1 MVKVDIFGTY
11 HLDRP
16 QKVEEELRAFS
27 SEADV
32 FFTEAPREEPD
43 KSDWNSLRLRNPT
56 VWIAGKFLN
65 SFWQA
70 GGFLLT
76 RQLDSVD
83 TAVTKKIARE
93 RKLQMKPVDETIV
106 RSASDVNP
114 LLSAFSWAWVA
125 LTLSVLSFGI
135 ALWPNIL
142 LVYGIPLSSFF
153 FVSLAVVMGFLPIIP
168 LAYLT
173 LEERNGVI
181 ADNIEEL
188 LKGEGKPERGCLI
201 VGHKHIDGVVE
212 DLEETAVDVGETH
225 RPKFLRRSL

>member
-11 HLDRP
+11 HLDCP
-16 QKVEEELRAFS
+16 KKVEEELRAFS

-56 VWIAGKFLN
+56 VWVAGKFLN

-70 GGFLLT
+70 GGYLLT
-76 RQLDSVD
+76 RQRDSVD

-93 RKLQMKPVDETIV
+93 RGLQMTPVDETIV

-114 LLSAFSWAWVA
+114 LLTVFSWMWVA
-125 LTLSVLSFGI
+125 LTLSVLAFGI
-135 ALWPNIL
+135 TLWPKAL
-142 LVYGIPLSSFF
+142 LVYGVPLPSGF
-153 FVSLAVVMGFLPIIP
+153 FVSLSVAMGFIPIIP

-173 LEERNGVI
+173 LGERNGVI
-181 ADNIEEL
+181 ADNIEEF
-188 LKGEGKPERGCLI
+188 LKGKGKPERGCLI

-212 DLEETAVDVGETH
+212 DLEESAVDVGETH